1 MCLFGVGVSFTLFGV
16 DCLFQNK
23 NSQGM
28 NYSPH
33 LLYVTKL
40 CVVQVN
46 GNVVQALEMNPRES
60 SCLRA
65 VFSDTSCLV
74 Y

>member
-46 GNVVQALEMNPRES
+46 GNVVQALELNPRES
-60 SCLRA
+60 SCLSKSSIFRH
-65 VFSDTSCLV
+65 
-74 Y
+74 